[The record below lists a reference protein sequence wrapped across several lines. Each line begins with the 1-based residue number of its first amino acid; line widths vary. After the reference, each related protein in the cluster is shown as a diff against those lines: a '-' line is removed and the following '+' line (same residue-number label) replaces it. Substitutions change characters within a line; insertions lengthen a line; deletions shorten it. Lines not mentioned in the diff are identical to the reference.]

1 MVKRGKLYGSPMRRR
16 QFIKIIGGAAV
27 ARPFA
32 ARAQQSSNKIPVVG
46 VLWHA
51 GSAEEEDVYLRILVK
66 AFNDLGYVDG
76 KNIHLDQRF
85 PAENP
90 ELFRKLGQELV
101 DAHPAVLIAITTIG
115 AVTLKKL
122 TSSIPIVFV
131 FVTDPL
137 GFGLV
142 DSLARPGGNATGP
155 SLMAVDLSGKRLELL
170 KQVVPGLSRVALLT
184 DLKTDATRERTIKAN
199 QAAAEALGITLWPVG
214 IAGAEDVEPVFA
226 KIVQDHADGVVRGTS
241 GGLFFSLRA
250 RIGAAAIA
258 HKLPLIIYDANE
270 MPYGPLLSYG
280 PDFADQ
286 VHRAVAYVDKILK
299 GADPADLPVE
309 QPTRLK
315 LVLSQKTAKALNLTF
330 PQSLIVSADEII
342 E

>member
-1 MVKRGKLYGSPMRRR
+1 MLLQITTPLCAAVVRCGLGQEGKPMRRR
-16 QFIKIIGGAAV
+16 QFITLIGGAA
-27 ARPFA
+27 AAWPLA

-51 GSAEEEDVYLRILVK
+51 ASAEEEEVYLSVLVK
-66 AFNDLGYVDG
+66 AFSDLGYVQG
-76 KNIHLDQRF
+76 KNIQLDQRF

-184 DLKTDATRERTIKAN
+184 DLKT
-199 QAAAEALGITLWPVG
+199 
-214 IAGAEDVEPVFA
+214 
-226 KIVQDHADGVVRGTS
+226 
-241 GGLFFSLRA
+241 
-250 RIGAAAIA
+250 
-258 HKLPLIIYDANE
+258 
-270 MPYGPLLSYG
+270 
-280 PDFADQ
+280 
-286 VHRAVAYVDKILK
+286 
-299 GADPADLPVE
+299 
-309 QPTRLK
+309 
-315 LVLSQKTAKALNLTF
+315 
-330 PQSLIVSADEII
+330 
-342 E
+342 

>member
-1 MVKRGKLYGSPMRRR
+1 MKRR
-16 QFIKIIGGAAV
+16 QFITLIGGAA
-27 ARPFA
+27 AAWPFA

-51 GSAEEEDVYLRILVK
+51 GSAEEEEVYLSVLVK
-66 AFNDLGYVDG
+66 AFNDLGYVEG

-155 SLMAVDLSGKRLELL
+155 SLMAVDMSGKRLAML
-170 KQVVPGLSRVALLT
+170 KEVIPSLSRVALLT

-214 IAGAEDVEPVFA
+214 IAGAEDVEPVFT
-226 KIVQDHADGVVRGTS
+226 KIAQDHADGVVRGTS

-258 HKLPLIIYDANE
+258 HKLPLMTYVAEE

-280 PDFADQ
+280 PDFSDQ
-286 VHRAVAYVDKILK
+286 VRRAVAYVDKILK

-342 E
+342 EA

>member
-1 MVKRGKLYGSPMRRR
+1 MKRR
-16 QFIKIIGGAAV
+16 QFITLLGGAAA
-27 ARPFA
+27 ARPLA
-32 ARAQQSSNKIPVVG
+32 ARAQQSTNKVPLVG

-101 DAHPAVLIAITTIG
+101 DAHPALLIAITTIG

-226 KIVQDHADGVVRGTS
+226 KIAQDHADGVVRGTS

-250 RIGAAAIA
+250 RIGPAAIA
-258 HKLPLIIYDANE
+258 HKLPLITYDANE
-270 MPYGPLLSYG
+270 MPHGPLLSYG
-280 PDFADQ
+280 PDFSDQ

-299 GADPADLPVE
+299 GANPADLPVE

-342 E
+342 EA

>member
-1 MVKRGKLYGSPMRRR
+1 MKRR
-16 QFIKIIGGAAV
+16 QFITLIGGAA
-27 ARPFA
+27 AAWPLA

-66 AFNDLGYVDG
+66 AFNDLDYVDG

-184 DLKTDATRERTIKAN
+184 DLKTDATRERTVKAN

-214 IAGAEDVEPVFA
+214 IAEAEDVEPVFA
-226 KIVQDHADGVVRGTS
+226 KIRS
-241 GGLFFSLRA
+241 GSRRWRRA
-250 RIGAAAIA
+250 R
-258 HKLPLIIYDANE
+258 H
-270 MPYGPLLSYG
+270 
-280 PDFADQ
+280 
-286 VHRAVAYVDKILK
+286 
-299 GADPADLPVE
+299 
-309 QPTRLK
+309 
-315 LVLSQKTAKALNLTF
+315 
-330 PQSLIVSADEII
+330 
-342 E
+342 

>member
-1 MVKRGKLYGSPMRRR
+1 MKRR
-16 QFIKIIGGAAV
+16 QFITLLGGAAA
-27 ARPFA
+27 ARPLA
-32 ARAQQSSNKIPVVG
+32 ARAQQSTNKVPLVG

-226 KIVQDHADGVVRGTS
+226 KIAQDHADGVVRGTS

-250 RIGAAAIA
+250 RIGTAAIA
-258 HKLPLIIYDANE
+258 HKLPLITYDANE

-280 PDFADQ
+280 PDFSDP

-299 GADPADLPVE
+299 GANPADLPVE

-342 E
+342 EA

>member
-1 MVKRGKLYGSPMRRR
+1 MKRR
-16 QFIKIIGGAAV
+16 QFITLIGGAA
-27 ARPFA
+27 AAWPLA

-101 DAHPAVLIAITTIG
+101 DAHPALLIAITTIG

-226 KIVQDHADGVVRGTS
+226 KIAQDHADGVVRGTS

-250 RIGAAAIA
+250 RIGPAAIA
-258 HKLPLIIYDANE
+258 HKLPLITYDANE
-270 MPYGPLLSYG
+270 MPHGPLLSYG
-280 PDFADQ
+280 PDFSDQ

-299 GADPADLPVE
+299 GANPADLPIE
-309 QPTRLK
+309 QPTKFVINL
-315 LVLSQKTAKALNLTF
+315 KTAKAIGLTI
-330 PQSLIVSADEII
+330 PPNVLARADKVI

>member
-1 MVKRGKLYGSPMRRR
+1 MLTLRYLS
-16 QFIKIIGGAAV
+16 
-27 ARPFA
+27 
-32 ARAQQSSNKIPVVG
+32 QSQPS
-46 VLWHA
+46 
-51 GSAEEEDVYLRILVK
+51 
-66 AFNDLGYVDG
+66 
-76 KNIHLDQRF
+76 
-85 PAENP
+85 
-90 ELFRKLGQELV
+90 
-101 DAHPAVLIAITTIG
+101 G

-226 KIVQDHADGVVRGTS
+226 KIAQDHADGVVRGTS

-250 RIGAAAIA
+250 RIGAAAIT
-258 HKLPLIIYDANE
+258 HKLPLITHDANE

-280 PDFADQ
+280 PDFSDQ

-299 GADPADLPVE
+299 GANPADLPVE

-330 PQSLIVSADEII
+330 PQSLVVSADEII
-342 E
+342 EA

>member
-1 MVKRGKLYGSPMRRR
+1 MREPLKRR
-16 QFIKIIGGAAV
+16 QFITLIGGAA
-27 ARPFA
+27 AAWPLA

-66 AFNDLGYVDG
+66 AFNDLDYVDG

-184 DLKTDATRERTIKAN
+184 DLKTDATRERTVKAN

-226 KIVQDHADGVVRGTS
+226 KIAQDHADGVVRGTS

-258 HKLPLIIYDANE
+258 HKLPLITYDANE

-280 PDFADQ
+280 PDFSDQ
-286 VHRAVAYVDKILK
+286 VHRAAAYVDKILK

-342 E
+342 ET